1 MILAMETPPAMSSP
15 PPWPTPPLMSGR
27 WHDLDADLTAAL
39 RDRLVGTEVR
49 CRPLVYAGRMLA
61 YRAKPLA
68 FWPKWLW
75 IDALLDTKQGPAAGA
90 FLYGPYGA
98 LPLDGTSEIIHD
110 INEVG
115 FLELKSTEV
124 VADYLR
130 FFCCAVR
137 GDEGP
142 FHLIEDAAR
151 FRELT
156 GGDEPS
162 ALAAAGP
169 KPLAIAP
176 AGSGWR
182 AEALVVYGTGLYRST
197 FAISEDGIIEMV
209 DDEPLASD
217 LRPVNIE
224 FDGLLSRPRQGAAR

>member
-1 MILAMETPPAMSSP
+1 MTSP

-27 WHDLDADLTAAL
+27 WHDLDAELTAAL

-61 YRAKPLA
+61 YRAKPLV
-68 FWPKWLW
+68 FWPKFLW
-75 IDALLDTKQGPAAGA
+75 IDALLETKEGHAAAA

-115 FLELKSTEV
+115 FLDLKSPEI

-137 GDEGP
+137 GDEGA
-142 FHLIEDAAR
+142 FHLIEDVAR
-151 FRELT
+151 FAELT
-156 GGDEPS
+156 GGAAPPEI
-162 ALAAAGP
+162 LAANAR
-169 KPLAIAP
+169 PLAIAP
-176 AGSGWR
+176 SADGWR
-182 AEALVVYGTGLYRST
+182 AEALVVYGTTLYRSQ
-197 FAISEDGIIEMV
+197 FAISADGIIEMV
-209 DDEPLASD
+209 DDEPLASG
-217 LRPVNIE
+217 LAPVMIE
-224 FDGLLSRPRQGAAR
+224 FDGLLSRPREGAAA